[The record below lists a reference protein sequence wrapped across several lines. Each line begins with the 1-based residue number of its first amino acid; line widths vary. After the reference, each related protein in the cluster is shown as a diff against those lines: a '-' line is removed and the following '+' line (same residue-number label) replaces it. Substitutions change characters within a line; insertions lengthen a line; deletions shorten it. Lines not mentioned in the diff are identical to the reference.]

1 MIFAPVFLLGQSRT
15 ICGFKPHDS
24 RNYLIAS
31 GFAASLVGFSL
42 TVPKI
47 AAAIS
52 RMGIHPRYDYMFF
65 FHLYVFVF
73 SLYTAVFVYSY
84 VRSIRKV

>member
-1 MIFAPVFLLGQSRT
+1 
-15 ICGFKPHDS
+15 
-24 RNYLIAS
+24 
-31 GFAASLVGFSL
+31 VGFSL

-52 RMGIHPRYDYMFF
+52 RMGLYPRYDYMFF